1 VSFMRRERLRDTT
14 GDPWNGRTLEWSTSS
29 PPPAYNFAFTPVVH
43 EADAWHDMKQHG
55 HTRPMAGFVPIHMPK
70 NTGAGFV
77 LAALSGICGFAL
89 IWHMWLVAGAAF
101 VTLIVVAIVHTFN
114 YEREYYIPADDVV
127 RIENARTQRLAGHV

>member
-1 VSFMRRERLRDTT
+1 
-14 GDPWNGRTLEWSTSS
+14 
-29 PPPAYNFAFTPVVH
+29 
-43 EADAWHDMKQHG
+43 
-55 HTRPMAGFVPIHMPK
+55 MPK